1 MNIKIRDFILIQQEY
16 WFDLKRIVK
25 SRKIGDGTIQNPTG
39 EEYEREIDYG
49 YNMTL
54 PTCIEKIVH
63 LTLLDNNMLVEWKD
77 YVSQYKSIV
86 NDINNVLK
94 SNE

>member
-1 MNIKIRDFILIQQEY
+1 
-16 WFDLKRIVK
+16 
-25 SRKIGDGTIQNPTG
+25 
-39 EEYEREIDYG
+39 
-49 YNMTL
+49 MTL